1 MVAGI
6 LAMLSALLAN
16 LFAASRIA
24 QAMARDR
31 TLPAILEMQVVRII
45 QESLANI
52 RKHSKA
58 HNVRVLLHCNE
69 NGDFRALIEDDG
81 VGIGDTVLEGS
92 PGEHVGLSIMQERAQ
107 RLGGALRIE
116 SEPGEGT
123 RIELTF
129 HHEADEL
136 GTPLPRVEQ
145 ASGDD
150 ARTHH

>member
-1 MVAGI
+1 MCLAVVHGI
-6 LAMLSALLAN
+6 
-16 LFAASRIA
+16 
-24 QAMARDR
+24 
-31 TLPAILEMQVVRII
+31 V
-45 QESLANI
+45 
-52 RKHSKA
+52 HS
-58 HNVRVLLHCNE
+58 H
-69 NGDFRALIEDDG
+69 
-81 VGIGDTVLEGS
+81 
-92 PGEHVGLSIMQERAQ
+92 
-107 RLGGALRIE
+107 GGALRIE

>member
-1 MVAGI
+1 
-6 LAMLSALLAN
+6 ML
-16 LFAASRIA
+16 RIA
-24 QAMARDR
+24 Q
-31 TLPAILEMQVVRII
+31 EC
-45 QESLANI
+45 LANI
-52 RKHSKA
+52 RKHA
-58 HNVRVLLHCNE
+58 AAQTVRILLSCRHP
-69 NGDFRALIEDDG
+69 GQYRLLVEDDG
-81 VGIGDTVLEGS
+81 QGFASPERDGH
-92 PGEHVGLSIMQERAQ
+92 PGEHIGLSIMQERAQ